1 MTMGGRYCAVLAAG
15 ISLGTAFPAAA
26 QQRLIYVQPI
36 QVCDDAGA
44 NCAPTSS
51 LNLEVINRIFA
62 QADTTIALAG
72 LTRQL
77 NRTEFLEISS
87 VERNASPTDE
97 IRSLLRGPILQTL
110 GLSASSTTINAFFV
124 NEIREVTL
132 TGADS
137 VIGTGVTGFGFING
151 NGIVVDR
158 AARLDTVAHEIGHN
172 LGLQHF
178 DYTVSRLN
186 LMNDGAFRTVPTS
199 LADITPAGPRT
210 DQFTPAQ
217 IAQVRS
223 DLFTFNLAR
232 VEGAADALTNKVDCP
247 GNLNCIYYT
256 FPASGTTEKLKRITL
271 NFPRGTDVT
280 GLLARLVSPTL
291 DVLPAST
298 RTVLADGTVQVV
310 FDFAS
315 LPGGG
320 LPPGVELLTAT
331 SKSDRSGRSADPLS
345 VFFQFTN
352 GALSNV
358 VYDATAPFS
367 STDPTTQTI
376 FVPTAEIPT
385 PPSNVVI
392 PIEGLGEIEASEE
405 FLQSL
410 TPERLEELEA
420 LGVFERG
427 IVPVF
432 ADDVPAPGG
441 LLLFLPAAA
450 AVLAIQ
456 RRRRQAS
463 QSSGGSAAR

>member
-1 MTMGGRYCAVLAAG
+1 MRGRNCAVLAAG
-15 ISLGTAFPAAA
+15 IFVAAA
-26 QQRLIYVQPI
+26 ASAQAQQKLIYIQPV

-44 NCAPTSS
+44 NCASMNS
-51 LNLEVINRIFA
+51 LDLEVINRIFA

-72 LTRQL
+72 PTKQL

-97 IRSLLRGPILQTL
+97 IRTLLRGPILQTL
-110 GLSASSTTINAFFV
+110 GLSASSTTINTFFV

-137 VIGTGVTGFGFING
+137 VVGTGVTGFGFING

-158 AARLDTVAHEIGHN
+158 GARLDTVAHEIGHN

-178 DYTVSRLN
+178 DYTFSRFN
-186 LMNDGAFRTVPTS
+186 LMNDGAFRTVPATIS
-199 LADITPAGPRT
+199 DITPSGART
-210 DQFTPAQ
+210 DQLTAPQ
-217 IAQVRS
+217 IAQIRN

-247 GNLNCIYYT
+247 GNLNCVYYK
-256 FPASGTTEKLKRITL
+256 FPVTGTTEKLKRITL
-271 NFPRGTDVT
+271 NFPAGTDVA

-298 RTVLADGTVQVV
+298 RTVLTDGTVQIA

-320 LPPGVELLTAT
+320 LPPGVEILTAT

-367 STDPTTQTI
+367 STDPTSETI
-376 FVPTAEIPT
+376 FVPTPEIPT

-392 PIEGLGEIEASEE
+392 PIDGLGEIEASEE
-405 FLQSL
+405 FIQSL
-410 TPERLEELEA
+410 TPERLEELEV

-432 ADDVPAPGG
+432 VEDVPAPGG
-441 LLLFLPAAA
+441 LMLFLPAAA
-450 AVLAIQ
+450 ALIAFI
-456 RRRRQAS
+456 RRRHAVRQPT
-463 QSSGGSAAR
+463 GGSAAR